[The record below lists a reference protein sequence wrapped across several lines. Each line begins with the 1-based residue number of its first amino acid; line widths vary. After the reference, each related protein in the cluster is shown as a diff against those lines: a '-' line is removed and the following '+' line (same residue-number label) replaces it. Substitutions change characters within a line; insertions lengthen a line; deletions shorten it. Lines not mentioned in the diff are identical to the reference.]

1 MIIGFILMMLT
12 CLTLLA
18 GIALMATGN
27 RLNKKY
33 SKALMSARVLLQFLS
48 IIALF
53 ILFAYKK

>member
-1 MIIGFILMMLT
+1 MMLT